1 MSFDLYKKRLLSY
14 GNDEKD
20 AALNN
25 TQRMINKSFA
35 DSFGYSV
42 VKIDDVDTEVIIIN
56 KDDSTQKELLLR
68 PNQVI
73 KKGATVLI
81 GAQYYLVTDFNGNGI
96 NQKAK
101 IKLCNNTFV
110 LKGSTI
116 QTIVGW
122 NDFNEPIYEETSTS
136 DISIPCIVETT
147 ITFDNTDNAINL
159 PKGRINVT
167 ISYTE
172 HEDIAID
179 KEFVMY
185 GENYKIMGIDYTHS
199 IGKEGLM
206 IINGQKVV

>member
-20 AALNN
+20 AVLNN

-81 GAQYYLVTDFNGNGI
+81 GTQYYLVTDFNGNGI

-159 PKGRINVT
+159 PEGRIRVT
-167 ISYTE
+167 IPYTE

-185 GENYKIMGIDYTHS
+185 GENYKIMGIDYTQS